1 MGRIIPAAEYASLA
15 ARAEDGAS
23 LAPSVPA
30 RPFDREQEM
39 FRRVGEMM
47 VRFSL
52 PARPDCYAVCHA
64 YLEGTDEALV
74 RKVDAAIEE
83 RRFGTAAVVALS
95 PRKQT
100 PKADVLAGV
109 TDHAQRMLDHVAG
122 LVGRSREQAGAYA
135 SGLDAFDVEH
145 DGLDRLIDMTREMI
159 ATARDA
165 EEGMRQTG
173 AELAE
178 LRADLAKAT
187 RLAGNDHLT
196 GLPNRRALDARLK
209 AMSED
214 AQARGTAMA
223 VAIVDVDHFKS
234 VNDTYGHAVGDEVIR
249 QIAALLTTVQ
259 GAPPFVGRFGGE
271 EFVMLFADAAPDQAA
286 ARLDVL
292 RAALSERRMEVNG
305 EALARISFSAGVAGA
320 PRRTTGTEM
329 LASAD
334 KALYR
339 AKHDGR
345 NRVYVAGSQE

>member
-15 ARAEDGAS
+15 AQADDAAS
-23 LAPSVPA
+23 VAPVPA
-30 RPFDREQEM
+30 RPVDRERDM
-39 FRRVGEMM
+39 FRRVGEML

-64 YLEGTDEALV
+64 YLEGSDEALK
-74 RKVDAAIEE
+74 RKVDAAIAE

-100 PKADVLAGV
+100 PKAEELAGV
-109 TDHAQRMLDHVAG
+109 ADHAQRMLDHVAG

-135 SGLDAFDVEH
+135 CGLDAIDMEN
-145 DGLDRLIDMTREMI
+145 DGLDRLVDMTREMI
-159 ATARDA
+159 ATARAA
-165 EEGMRQTG
+165 EDGMRRTSD
-173 AELAE
+173 ELDE

-187 RLAGNDHLT
+187 QLAGNDHLT
-196 GLPNRRALDARLK
+196 GLPNRRALDAQLK
-209 AMSED
+209 AMAED
-214 AQARGTAMA
+214 AQTRGSAMA

-234 VNDTYGHAVGDEVIR
+234 VNDTYGHTVGDEVIR

-271 EFVMLFADAAPDQAA
+271 EFVMLFADATPDQAA

-292 RAALSERRMEVNG
+292 RSALGDRRIEVG
-305 EALARISFSAGVAGA
+305 GKTLARISFSAGVAGT
-320 PRRTTGTEM
+320 PRHATGTEM

-345 NRVYVAGSQE
+345 NRVYVAGTME